1 MPKSSEQSIRA
12 SGFIKERLRSIWT
25 KKLMGRLWIRFLLPY
40 LLFLVLTLTAG
51 WIAYRETIDVLEREV
66 LERNDKALYQAQTLL
81 ETRFA
86 EVESIVQQVADHP
99 KVKGFQLVSDPFVG
113 TNTYKVMA
121 TRSALDDYS
130 VSNRFLMDYFVIFQN
145 SSLVISPHRVESV
158 DSFYGDVLRY
168 RDWDIRQWK
177 QEMLKT
183 FHLKD
188 FIGMRTVRYRQTEE
202 SMVTYVRSL
211 GYPGYYQGAVVAL
224 IPHTEIEKIL
234 QSIDVQQGGTVRIIN
249 RQGEIIGSI
258 GSGNENSINR
268 MIARSVSTSNSHYR
282 TDMDGQDML
291 VSQIASA
298 KTGWTYIAAQ
308 PAADILESVHA
319 IKRTTFT
326 LVGISLAVIVLLAL
340 WLSHRHSRPLERLY
354 SYVHAYAKPGMTLRG
369 KRSDIFAYLRDA
381 FAELLE
387 TTKTLDQ
394 KLTERQEYARM
405 AVFDKWLRGGYA
417 TEQQLHAS
425 LEHAGL
431 ERNASRYAVALLQ
444 LGWHG
449 DDWSASVL
457 HEMEL
462 KRLVVMDEAFGMASV
477 PCDVHDIE
485 QDQVALL
492 FYDTHAG
499 GQTAPED
506 EAARFKHEIEH
517 TLHELCK
524 RLKQSHVTPICTV
537 GGMVARRLDV
547 PRSLEQAQQLQSVFE
562 RDAEAAW
569 TWWDERES
577 GCEDMYAYNP
587 DVELRLIHA
596 VRGGNEEELIE
607 ALHAI
612 RTENWERRHLSRMM
626 QQWLLMDVYATA
638 MKLSQTVDAPMLAD
652 NMLFQQKLMKKGAEL
667 HKLFHLIEQEF
678 AHLCRLVHER
688 KRSRNETLFEDMM
701 TYIHAN
707 YADSSLSLTA
717 VADELHVSEAYVSAF
732 FKEQR
737 GMNFSDYVEELRLE
751 AAKAMIK
758 QGLPVTAIAERVGYN
773 SLNSFSR
780 AFKRTQGMSASEYRK
795 TLSS

>member
-1 MPKSSEQSIRA
+1 MPKSSEQTIRA
-12 SGFIKERLRSIWT
+12 SGSIKERLRSIWT

-40 LLFLVLTLTAG
+40 LLFLMLTLTAG

-66 LERNDKALYQAQTLL
+66 LERNDKALNQAQTLL

-99 KVKGFQLVSDPFVG
+99 KIKGFQVVSEPFAG

-145 SSLVISPHRVESV
+145 SSLVISPHRVESI
-158 DSFYGDVLRY
+158 DAYYGDVLRY
-168 RDWDIRQWK
+168 KDWDVEQWK

-183 FHLKD
+183 FHSKD

-202 SMVTYVRSL
+202 QMVTYVRSL

-224 IPHTEIEKIL
+224 IPHKEIEKIL
-234 QSIDVQQGGTVRIIN
+234 HSIDVKQGGTVRIIDQ
-249 RQGEIIGSI
+249 QGEMIGSI
-258 GSGNENSINR
+258 GNGNEDSINKL
-268 MIARSVSTSNSHYR
+268 ISRSMSMSNSHYR

-291 VSQIASA
+291 VSQITSE

-308 PAADILESVHA
+308 PAANVLKSVYA

-340 WLSHRHSRPLERLY
+340 WLSHRNSRPLERLY
-354 SYVHAYAKPGMTLRG
+354 SYVHTFAKPGMLLRG

-381 FAELLE
+381 FAEMLE

-417 TEQQLHAS
+417 TEQQLQSS

-449 DDWSASVL
+449 DDWSTSVL

-462 KRLVVMDEAFGMASV
+462 KRLVVMDEAFGMACV

-492 FYDTHAG
+492 FYNTHAE
-499 GQTAPED
+499 GQTARED
-506 EAARFKHEIEH
+506 EAARFKQEIEH

-524 RLKQSHVTPICTV
+524 RLKQSHVTPICTI
-537 GGMVARRLDV
+537 GGMVSRRLDV

-562 RDAEAAW
+562 RDAESAW
-569 TWWDERES
+569 TWWDEQES
-577 GCEDMYAYNP
+577 GREDLYVYSP

-596 VRGGNEEELIE
+596 VRGGNEEELLQV
-607 ALHAI
+607 LHTTRI
-612 RTENWERRHLSRMM
+612 DNWEKQHLSCMM
-626 QQWLLMDVYATA
+626 KQWLLMDLYSTA
-638 MKLSQTVDAPMLAD
+638 MKLSQTVDAAMLVETTV
-652 NMLFQQKLMKKGAEL
+652 FQQKLMKKGTDL
-667 HKLFHLIEQEF
+667 HKLFHSIEQEF
-678 AHLCRLVHER
+678 VHMCRLVHER
-688 KRSRNETLFEDMM
+688 KRSRNETLFEDM
-701 TYIHAN
+701 TAYIHAN

-737 GMNFSDYVEELRLE
+737 GINFSDYVEELRLE
-751 AAKAMIK
+751 AAKTMIK

-780 AFKRTQGMSASEYRK
+780 AFKRKHGMSASEYRK
-795 TLSS
+795 MLSI